1 MTREPTS
8 QKQAGRESVGMERM
22 VTMKIMTMVGM
33 LGMQGL
39 VGMLCMEGGNEDDG
53 DGQDGGV

>member
-1 MTREPTS
+1 
-8 QKQAGRESVGMERM
+8 
-22 VTMKIMTMVGM
+22 MVGM
-33 LGMQGL
+33 LGMQGM